1 MAGSGSAAQP
11 GAVADEAYIRALYAE
26 HGGALLRYALHLTG
40 GDRQRA
46 EDLVQ
51 ETVVRAWRH
60 PEALADRPARPWLF
74 AVARN
79 LAVDAYR
86 ARQSR
91 PPEVGQAALELVPA
105 ADDADRALESWAV
118 ADALAALRPDHRR
131 VIIET
136 YYRGCSVAEA
146 AATLGIPSGTVKSRT
161 FYALKALKLPWR
173 REDWRHDAGW
183 DCTDTR
189 QALGVYV
196 LGAIDPAERSQVDRH
211 ITGCRECR
219 DELAGLA
226 GLPALL
232 SRVSADEVGR
242 ISGEDAEPVP
252 AGAAPPEDFVE
263 SVLSLTAARRRRNR
277 RWQAVAA
284 AAAVVIAAAGAVA
297 GFRLSSSPAPAS
309 QSPPPHAP
317 RELADSPDHQCAERH
332 HGHGPVQQGAMGHG
346 DGHPRHRRAR
356 RDDVPAVGDRRAG
369 RAPGDG
375 RLDGGQRC
383 SNGLVPGLVVGGGRT
398 GAGFRCDGRQPAS
411 SPHSSRAEQP
421 RGMPAAVPRLYDMVR
436 DNDRGTAVT

>member
-1 MAGSGSAAQP
+1 MAGPGGPRRAGAGGNLPRVVNRSGPGDVVHSVAGSGSTAQP

-60 PEALADRPARPWLF
+60 PEALTDRPARPWLF

-91 PPEVGQAALELVPA
+91 PPEVGQGALELVPA

-161 FYALKALKLPWR
+161 FYALKALKL
-173 REDWRHDAGW
+173 
-183 DCTDTR
+183 
-189 QALGVYV
+189 ALE
-196 LGAIDPAERSQVDRH
+196 ER
-211 ITGCRECR
+211 
-219 DELAGLA
+219 GLA
-226 GLPALL
+226 P
-232 SRVSADEVGR
+232 
-242 ISGEDAEPVP
+242 
-252 AGAAPPEDFVE
+252 
-263 SVLSLTAARRRRNR
+263 
-277 RWQAVAA
+277 
-284 AAAVVIAAAGAVA
+284 
-297 GFRLSSSPAPAS
+297 
-309 QSPPPHAP
+309 
-317 RELADSPDHQCAERH
+317 
-332 HGHGPVQQGAMGHG
+332 
-346 DGHPRHRRAR
+346 
-356 RDDVPAVGDRRAG
+356 
-369 RAPGDG
+369 
-375 RLDGGQRC
+375 
-383 SNGLVPGLVVGGGRT
+383 
-398 GAGFRCDGRQPAS
+398 
-411 SPHSSRAEQP
+411 
-421 RGMPAAVPRLYDMVR
+421 
-436 DNDRGTAVT
+436 